1 MFMNASGAWV
11 SWLILGPLITT
22 ESKTLLA
29 FGLMAFIR
37 QILGFI
43 GTRVAEKY
51 PTSNAKKSNLIV
63 ETTLF
68 IANVLA
74 IGFTFYE
81 KDIIIFWAPAW
92 AVFRYFIGGIATIY
106 GFQLLS
112 RFSTKETSVI
122 GQLAMTQG
130 SIIVGAL
137 IAYYLMQ
144 LSPLQSLV
152 VALSFDALTSLVFI
166 LWLIIKKIP
175 HKEEP
180 STKPASLTNI
190 VGFLFK
196 ETGAKTGSMFLLG
209 LFILSGLPSMCLYV
223 SLSIEKPDFF
233 SILNLIIG
241 VCLLFFS
248 LIISYSM
255 LRKINSFYF
264 SLAVLLLSV
273 CSYFLINSL
282 IIFILLFILGATEL
296 LLLLHREVMSKVTQE
311 AAVKVRVSMALQL
324 NVIFGLGE
332 IVCCWLITMNLF
344 TIFVLFKTISLILFA
359 IIHFNIRDKVKIKY
373 AN

>member
-1 MFMNASGAWV
+1 MPIWLIMFMNASGAWV

-166 LWLIIKKIP
+166 LWLIIKK
-175 HKEEP
+175 
-180 STKPASLTNI
+180 
-190 VGFLFK
+190 
-196 ETGAKTGSMFLLG
+196 TGAKTGSMFLLG